1 MVQDSSR
8 PAFWESRYREHI
20 TPWDAGD
27 TPERLRMYAPM
38 LKTRARILSPGCG
51 SAYEAAYLAQLG
63 FDVLA
68 IDFSPAALAAA
79 QTILGER
86 RDIARLADFFVFEF
100 DDRFDVI
107 YERAFLCALPR
118 NSWKDYA
125 RRCAQLLKP
134 GGVIAGFFFFDDTP
148 RGPPFG
154 TSAAELELLLGADFR
169 LIEDDPVADS
179 IPVFAG
185 KERWMVWEKKSSA
198 YDPLNLQSR
207 GNSRLAGS
215 CR

>member
-1 MVQDSSR
+1 MAHDSSS

-27 TPERLRMYAPM
+27 TPERLRSYAAT
-38 LKTRARILSPGCG
+38 LKAGARILIPGCG
-51 SAYEAAYLAQLG
+51 SAYEAAYLAQRG

-79 QTILGER
+79 QTILGDR
-86 RDIARLADFFVFEF
+86 RDIARLADFFVFGFEE
-100 DDRFDVI
+100 RFDVI

-118 NSWKDYA
+118 TSWNDYA

-134 GGVIAGFFFFDDTP
+134 AGVIAGFFFFDDTP

-154 TSAAELELLLGADFR
+154 TSPSELETLLGTDFS
-169 LIEDDPVADS
+169 LIEDNAVTDS

-185 KERWMVWEKKSSA
+185 KERWMVW
-198 YDPLNLQSR
+198 R
-207 GNSRLAGS
+207 R
-215 CR
+215 R